1 MDREG
6 LPAAEALGDFLG
18 FCRGQSVLSYGNDM
32 VVLGEN
38 VGWARSRGEEVKNG
52 FLDAHFLNIR
62 PWLNSIASATSAS
75 NVGRLWQ
82 DLDLPKPAP
91 GKEHSALFD
100 CYSFASALEHLSEGG
115 SRLPEFLPLTNQA
128 ANKAPDTPSAHF
140 AQRGRCRKRRK
151 TVWSASP
158 LTALRGLVLWP
169 RTAFSS
175 FSYVGLMASSR
186 AVPNLRAMFFT
197 YLRRELRRRRKAA
210 LVVASG
216 LALGIALVI
225 VVNSVSSGM
234 GKAQDK
240 VLQSL
245 YGLGTDMTVTKAA
258 TPTASGSQQPR
269 FQFDA
274 NNNDDSKTQSSDRVM
289 VQGFTT
295 LASTTVTK
303 VAGQKGVSD
312 AVGGLSLNVVKVDGQ
327 FTRGQFQ
334 QNQGSGTGGGG
345 NRGGGTGAPQGEVTG
360 GGANFNINSYSV
372 YGTDV
377 TKPALGPLTSSKIT
391 SGRTFTTAEANS
403 KVVVADSAYAKEKK
417 LKVGST
423 VTIKSVKYKV
433 IGIATATSGDAAANL
448 YVPLKQ
454 AQTLSGDTNK
464 VTTIYVKATD
474 SQQISAVKKTITSN
488 VSGTTVTT
496 SADLADTV
504 SGSLSTAS
512 SLATSVGKW
521 LSIAVLI
528 AAFLVAGLL
537 TSSAVSRR
545 VREFGTLKALG
556 WKSGRV
562 TRQVV
567 GEAIVNGQLWSAA
580 SSASRSA
587 WRARTSSPRSARP
600 SRPPWAAPV
609 VPAARAAVPV
619 AAASAA
625 ADRPRPRPST

>member
-1 MDREG
+1 
-6 LPAAEALGDFLG
+6 
-18 FCRGQSVLSYGNDM
+18 
-32 VVLGEN
+32 
-38 VGWARSRGEEVKNG
+38 
-52 FLDAHFLNIR
+52 
-62 PWLNSIASATSAS
+62 
-75 NVGRLWQ
+75 
-82 DLDLPKPAP
+82 
-91 GKEHSALFD
+91 
-100 CYSFASALEHLSEGG
+100 
-115 SRLPEFLPLTNQA
+115 
-128 ANKAPDTPSAHF
+128 
-140 AQRGRCRKRRK
+140 
-151 TVWSASP
+151 
-158 LTALRGLVLWP
+158 
-169 RTAFSS
+169 
-175 FSYVGLMASSR
+175 
-186 AVPNLRAMFFT
+186 MFFT

-258 TPTASGSQQPR
+258 TASASSSQQPR

-334 QNQGSGTGGGG
+334 QNQGSGTGGG
-345 NRGGGTGAPQGEVTG
+345 NRQGGGTGAPQGEVTG
-360 GGANFNINSYSV
+360 GGANFNINAYTV

-391 SGRTFTTAEANS
+391 SGRTFTTSETNA

-448 YVPLKQ
+448 YIPLTQ
-454 AQTLSGDTNK
+454 AQTLSGDKNK

-474 SQQISAVKKTITSN
+474 SKQISAVKKTITSN

-567 GEAIVNGQLWSAA
+567 GEAIVNGLVGGVLGIALGLAGAYVVTAISPTL
-580 SSASRSA
+580 SASLGNSA
-587 WRARTSSPRSARP
+587 GGGARAGGPGGGGFGGPGRQAAAKTLDVALTAPVNATTIGLAVGLAVAGGLIAGAFGGWRASRLRP
-600 SRPPWAAPV
+600 
-609 VPAARAAVPV
+609 
-619 AAASAA
+619 
-625 ADRPRPRPST
+625 ADALRRVE